1 MWGGQTREVAP
12 LFLLYSASNQIS
24 LGASAEDG
32 KEPAL
37 EE

>member
-12 LFLLYSASNQIS
+12 LFLLYSVSNQIS
-24 LGASAEDG
+24 LGASVEGG

-37 EE
+37 KE